1 MSCRKKLKE
10 LTIKDNFMFGAVM
23 SMEDN
28 CRQFLELVMKL
39 RIGEICISSEKSIL
53 FPPEYRG
60 SVLTSMLLMT
70 GIHIIT
76 LKCR

>member
-53 FPPEYRG
+53 FHPEYRDKG
-60 SVLTSMLLMT
+60 PGHRKAS
-70 GIHIIT
+70 GDYDYRK
-76 LKCR
+76 LKFV